1 MDEHRF
7 NALAR
12 RASFKALAAAGAS
25 LLGAAA
31 LADGAA
37 ARKRKRK
44 RCACPKSITTRLE
57 ISTDSAPLAADAGSQ
72 VATNADCGGPN
83 RVVSCGY
90 QTAGN
95 AAQFVNAVINGVGP
109 TSDRSQSVA
118 FLLRTSATG
127 ATAGAT
133 IQATALCQG

>member
-83 RVVSCGY
+83 RVVSCG
-90 QTAGN
+90 
-95 AAQFVNAVINGVGP
+95 
-109 TSDRSQSVA
+109 
-118 FLLRTSATG
+118 
-127 ATAGAT
+127 
-133 IQATALCQG
+133 